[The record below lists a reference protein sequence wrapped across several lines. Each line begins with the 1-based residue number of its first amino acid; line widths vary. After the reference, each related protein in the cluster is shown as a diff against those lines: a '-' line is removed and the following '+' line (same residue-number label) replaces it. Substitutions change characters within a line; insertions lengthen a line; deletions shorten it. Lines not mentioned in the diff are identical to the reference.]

1 MIDAAKSCYAA
12 DYNSQLNTP
21 EDITKNKI
29 HSTITAATI
38 VAMVREVK
46 QDNGIKTIPIILTVS
61 TEHQKET
68 VRDLAKDANLGA
80 KNTIT
85 KMFLKQKADVDTFI
99 RGLPEIVGTTPPT
112 SGTQP
117 SGAGCPWRQR
127 LKSSWR
133 K

>member
-1 MIDAAKSCYAA
+1 MGDSKEKISYKLAEEARGKLIDAAKSCYAA

-68 VRDLAKDANLGA
+68 VREAFQSKKQPNLGIGP
-80 KNTIT
+80 KWTGPPPP
-85 KMFLKQKADVDTFI
+85 LE
-99 RGLPEIVGTTPPT
+99 GLG
-112 SGTQP
+112 
-117 SGAGCPWRQR
+117 
-127 LKSSWR
+127 LF
-133 K
+133 